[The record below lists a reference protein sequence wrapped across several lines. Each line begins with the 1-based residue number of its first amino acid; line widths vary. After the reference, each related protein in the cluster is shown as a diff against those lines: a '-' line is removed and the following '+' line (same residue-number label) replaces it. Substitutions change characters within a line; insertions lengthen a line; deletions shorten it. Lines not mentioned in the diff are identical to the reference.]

1 MGMLWR
7 ACGAQ
12 VGAVEAAMPGAELAA
27 ATNKAAAMAAAS
39 PPPPSPP
46 PCQVSAGW
54 LMDGHVKTSAV
65 PRACIH
71 DIHVHIQNKKVN
83 PLLPLLL
90 VCAV

>member
-12 VGAVEAAMPGAELAA
+12 VGAVEAAMPGAVEAA

-71 DIHVHIQNKKVN
+71 DIHEHIQNKKVN